1 MVVAPPPTGVN
12 TMVICPDGVTLP
24 WMVDV
29 EVVSTG
35 PIASWAL
42 LVPVK
47 TPLVEVPRVQ
57 SVWSPTG
64 MGLAKLVLDEA

>member
-1 MVVAPPPTGVN
+1 MVEL
-12 TMVICPDGVTLP
+12 D
-24 WMVDV
+24 
-29 EVVSTG
+29 VVSSG

-47 TPLVEVPRVQ
+47 TPLVDVPRVH
-57 SVWSPTG
+57 SVWSPMG